1 MGLCY
6 DLKGIPNNII
16 YVLLDD
22 ARRNMWKKHIC
33 LCAFGS
39 LISNHSHFV
48 FFFFPKRI
56 LYQTYDMCMIRYVK
70 IIYIYT

>member
-6 DLKGIPNNII
+6 DLKGIDPNNII

-22 ARRNMWKKHIC
+22 ARRKMWKKTHIC

-39 LISNHSHFV
+39 LILNHSQFC
-48 FFFFPKRI
+48 FFFPI
-56 LYQTYDMCMIRYVK
+56 
-70 IIYIYT
+70 